1 MLNLFYLL
9 FVCEHISSSY
19 CVRKKLSK
27 PWNFFLRGWFHMIIK
42 TWVLVRW
49 ISSFCPFQSPSPHS
63 SLLVKGR
70 LGHLGKA
77 ADCCESLC
85 WGFFPTP
92 RALLSACV
100 FLGQAGP
107 IASCP
112 LLCLLPRGS
121 RDWLVFVMRTTF
133 LFPTHSL
140 SLHFTTLY
148 SLL

>member
-9 FVCEHISSSY
+9 LVCEHISSPY
-19 CVRKKLSK
+19 CVRKKLCK
-27 PWNFFLRGWFHMIIK
+27 PWDFFLRGWFHMIIK
-42 TWVLVRW
+42 TYWVLVRW
-49 ISSFCPFQSPSPHS
+49 ISSFCPLQSTSPHS
-63 SLLVKGR
+63 SL

-85 WGFFPTP
+85 WGCFPIP

-100 FLGQAGP
+100 FLGQAGQ

-121 RDWLVFVMRTTF
+121 RDWLVFIMRTTF
-133 LFPTHSL
+133 LFPTNSL
-140 SLHFTTLY
+140 SPHFTTLY
-148 SLL
+148 SLF